1 MSKLLLVMALPGVG
15 VFAGAAFAVQSLPP
29 VTSLIGPLLVILV
42 LVLINGVFV
51 AAEFAI
57 IGVRTTQIE
66 PIADEGNI
74 VAENLLQ
81 VLEIRPQLDR
91 YIATAQLGVTL
102 ASLGLAM
109 YGEPAL
115 GHFVEPYLEEYR
127 GMTPAAASTVS
138 YIVALSLLTYL
149 HVVLGEMVPKALA
162 LAKPMSMALSLEQF
176 MRLTGSVFGLPVR
189 ILNGI
194 GNMLLRVFRI
204 PPAVGHDR
212 LIAAEELELI
222 VSESVE
228 GGLIENEEETII
240 RNIFDFSERKVGQ
253 VMTPRRK
260 IQALWVE
267 CSQDELVRTVTE
279 SRHSRFPVYSTDLDH
294 IAGILHLKDL
304 IRMTLHPNGPFDIG
318 LILRSAPEVPENF
331 GVEELLAAFKKDK
344 LHMAIVRD
352 EFGGLAGV
360 VTLEDLVEE
369 IVGEVRDE
377 FDLEREPYHEIGPGV
392 IEISGDYLLVD
403 LAEQVNLGEADRLP
417 DVETVGGLIVSLL
430 GRPAV
435 NGDMVEPRDGIR
447 LYVLDIDKLAV
458 VRARVEY
465 PVPQTSRRTQV
476 EDGEEE

>member
-1 MSKLLLVMALPGVG
+1 
-15 VFAGAAFAVQSLPP
+15 
-29 VTSLIGPLLVILV
+29 
-42 LVLINGVFV
+42 
-51 AAEFAI
+51 
-57 IGVRTTQIE
+57 
-66 PIADEGNI
+66 
-74 VAENLLQ
+74 
-81 VLEIRPQLDR
+81 
-91 YIATAQLGVTL
+91 
-102 ASLGLAM
+102 
-109 YGEPAL
+109 
-115 GHFVEPYLEEYR
+115 
-127 GMTPAAASTVS
+127 
-138 YIVALSLLTYL
+138 
-149 HVVLGEMVPKALA
+149 
-162 LAKPMSMALSLEQF
+162 
-176 MRLTGSVFGLPVR
+176 
-189 ILNGI
+189 
-194 GNMLLRVFRI
+194 
-204 PPAVGHDR
+204 
-212 LIAAEELELI
+212 
-222 VSESVE
+222 
-228 GGLIENEEETII
+228 
-240 RNIFDFSERKVGQ
+240 
-253 VMTPRRK
+253 
-260 IQALWVE
+260 
-267 CSQDELVRTVTE
+267 
-279 SRHSRFPVYSTDLDH
+279 
-294 IAGILHLKDL
+294 
-304 IRMTLHPNGPFDIG
+304 
-318 LILRSAPEVPENF
+318 SAPEVPENF